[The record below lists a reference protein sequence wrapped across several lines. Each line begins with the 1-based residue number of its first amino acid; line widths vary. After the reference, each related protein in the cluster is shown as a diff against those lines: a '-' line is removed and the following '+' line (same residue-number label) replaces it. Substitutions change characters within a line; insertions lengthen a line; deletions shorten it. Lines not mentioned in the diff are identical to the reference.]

1 MRPYQLKSII
11 LLKKVFWALGLLW
24 LETSCLLA
32 QQLEGITQRPFGKN
46 RVQFQDFDWRM
57 KTTTN
62 FEVYYYDFGSAIA
75 DFALLYAESE
85 FDRITT
91 LLGHNPSTKTKL
103 FIYNSVSDLQQS
115 NVGLASEN
123 SRTVGGQTNF
133 IKPKIEI
140 PFTGSLYEFKKEL
153 SFGIAQI
160 FVNEMMYGGNI
171 REILKNGALL
181 TLPDWFMPG
190 IAAYAADPWSSEMD
204 DYMRNSI
211 QYSQLKRPHKL
222 TGKEAM
228 LVGQSIWNYIAIK
241 YGESNISN
249 ILNLTRIIRNEKD
262 AIANTLGISYNDF
275 IEEWRNFYLEIA
287 KQAKND
293 YEALDFDIQLKKQN
307 HKRKTYNEVKISPD
321 GQFVAYS
328 ENRNGHYAVVVR
340 NLKNMRRRVVFRGG
354 FRLNAQ
360 RVNEKVPLLAWSD
373 DNQLAICYKHRG
385 KTRFRIL
392 QITEKKSKKL
402 QQLEFEFFNQVT
414 GFDLSADGSTL
425 AISSDRIGSAGV
437 QAGSN
442 DLYLY
447 TIRERFMKRL
457 SNDLYDDT
465 DPVFVGKSNDVL
477 VFSSNRPADSLN
489 VAPGDFRTIGEN
501 YDLFYYNPQE
511 SANKLVRLTN
521 TPQKELYPVMYDER
535 TTMFLSERNGIVNL
549 FSIDLI
555 SKQVRQLTNSRHNI
569 QKFSVSANGNLFAFR
584 SWHKRQERL
593 MLKQNFDFTKNYSLV
608 PTARMLYLKQKGL
621 LPEQQASSDTTT
633 SRPKEITTE
642 PTDESEYKPEK
653 PYNPQEIDTDD
664 YQFDPEVVKQV
675 KEKMKDQKTDNL
687 LSALT
692 QKRKNAKIPE
702 IRGAY
707 PYEPLFTT
715 ESSVSTPFIDPLRG
729 MGILLEMEVS
739 DLLENHRMKG
749 GLLGILD
756 LRSAN
761 YFGEYQYLAKRID
774 LSIRY
779 DRKSIYLNNTSS
791 AIVHRYACNRVSAT
805 ASYPFTNSMRV
816 SFSTGYMDRRS
827 VNLLLLTKFPEYVN
841 YWHNRAEFNF
851 DNTIIKGPNIVE
863 GTRAKLY
870 YEFNPSFS
878 HINESFDKLFLDVR
892 HYQSLHKEI
901 TFATRLSAGAFGGR
915 SPKYFMLGG
924 VDNNL
929 SQMASIGNPPLE
941 VTPEQGNPDILF
953 HEFATNLR
961 GFNFNS
967 QHGKYFLLV
976 NAELRVPI
984 VKYLLQNA
992 ISSNFFKN
1000 LQFIAFG
1007 DIGSAWSNIAPWN
1020 RRNDVNT
1027 QIIDSPPF
1035 TIIVNNFKS
1044 PFLAS
1049 YGWGVRTIFLGYYI
1063 KVDAAWKLED
1073 FVISPRPVWVFSIGY
1088 DF

>member
-1 MRPYQLKSII
+1 M
-11 LLKKVFWALGLLW
+11 LGFGL
-24 LETSCLLA
+24 TAFPTFA
-32 QQLEGITQRPFGKN
+32 QVEGVTQRPFGKN
-46 RVQFQDFDWRM
+46 RVQFQEFDWRM

-91 LLGHNPSTKTKL
+91 LLGHNPTAKTKL

-115 NVGLASEN
+115 NVGLANEN

-140 PFTGSLYEFKKEL
+140 PFTGSLYEFKKEI

-190 IAAYAADPWSSEMD
+190 VAAYAADPWSSEMD

-211 QYSQLKRPHKL
+211 DFPQLKRPHKL

-262 AIANTLGISYNDF
+262 AIASTLGIAYNDF
-275 IEEWRNFYLEIA
+275 IDDWRNFYLEMA
-287 KQAKND
+287 KQAKTD
-293 YEALDFDIQLKKQN
+293 YEALDFDTQLKKQN
-307 HKRKTYNEVKISPD
+307 HKRKTYNEVKISPN
-321 GQFVAYS
+321 GKFVAYS

-340 NLKNMRRRVVFRGG
+340 NLDNMKRRVVFRGG

-360 RVNEKVPLLAWSD
+360 RINEKIPLLAWSD

-385 KTRFRIL
+385 KTRIRIL
-392 QITEKKSKKL
+392 KVSERRTKKVE
-402 QQLEFEFFNQVT
+402 QREFEFFNQVT
-414 GFDLSADGSTL
+414 GIDLSADGNVL

-447 TIRERFMKRL
+447 NIRERFMKRL
-457 SNDLYDDT
+457 TNDLYDDT
-465 DPVFVGKSNDVL
+465 DPVFVGKSNEIL

-489 VAPGDFRTIGEN
+489 VPPGDFRTIGEN

-521 TPQKELYPVMYDER
+521 APQKELYPVMFDER
-535 TTMFLSERNGIVNL
+535 TAMFLSEQNGIANL
-549 FSIDLI
+549 FSVDLI
-555 SKQVRQLTNSRHNI
+555 SKEIRQLTNSRHSI
-569 QKFSVSANGNLFAFR
+569 QKFSVSEKGNLFAFR
-584 SWHKRQERL
+584 SWHKRKEKL
-593 MLKQNFDFTKNYSLV
+593 MLKRNFDFSKNLKSI
-608 PTARMLYLKQKGL
+608 PTSRIMYLKQKGL
-621 LPEQQASSDTTT
+621 LPEQQQAQNQDTTAQEKQEPKAT
-633 SRPKEITTE
+633 ST
-642 PTDESEYKPEK
+642 ESEYKPEK
-653 PYNPQEIDTDD
+653 PYNPTEIDTDD
-664 YQFDPEVVKQV
+664 YQFDPEVVKEV
-675 KEKMKDQKTDNL
+675 KEKMKNQKPEATLNPVANL
-687 LSALT
+687 L
-692 QKRKNAKIPE
+692 QRKKLNKNPE

-715 ESSVSTPFIDPLRG
+715 ESSVSTPFIDPIRG
-729 MGILLEMEVS
+729 FGLLFEMEVS

-749 GLLGILD
+749 GLFGSFD

-761 YFGEYQYLAKRID
+761 YFGEYQFLANRLDWIV
-774 LSIRY
+774 RY
-779 DRKSIYLNNTSS
+779 DRKSIFANNPS
-791 AIVHRYACNRVSAT
+791 AGIAQRYASNRFTLT

-816 SFSTGYMDRRS
+816 SLTGGYMDRRS
-827 VNLLLLTKFPEYVN
+827 VNLLLITQFPEYIS
-841 YWHNRAEFNF
+841 YLHTRAEFNF
-851 DNTIIKGPNIVE
+851 DNTIIKGANMVE
-863 GTRAKLY
+863 GTRAKIF

-878 HINESFDKLFLDVR
+878 HINEGFDKLMVDVR

-901 TFATRLSAGAFGGR
+901 TFAARFSAGAFGGR
-915 SPKYFMLGG
+915 SPKRFMLGG
-924 VDNNL
+924 VDNNF
-929 SQMASIGNPPLE
+929 SQGAGLGGNPPLDLTFE
-941 VTPEQGNPDILF
+941 RGNPDVLF

-967 QHGKYFLLV
+967 QNGKYFMLI

-984 VKYLLQNA
+984 VKYLLQNS

-1007 DIGSAWSNIAPWN
+1007 DLGSAWNNTAPWN
-1020 RRNDVNT
+1020 RQNDINT
-1027 QIIDSPPF
+1027 EIIDSPPF

-1049 YGWGVRTIFLGYYI
+1049 YGWGFRTTFLGYYLKADI
-1063 KVDAAWKLED
+1063 AWKVED
-1073 FVISPRPVWVFSIGY
+1073 FVVAPRPVWIISMGY